1 MSPPPL
7 PAPAD
12 LVHDPEAFEAE
23 ASRQLLLCIQGQPN
37 TALEWSA
44 AKCRQMLHA
53 SQALIDGTH
62 PPSLSPKH
70 PLPEVEKARKR
81 AQAEVAM
88 ALLNVL
94 DELRQGIRDPAIAHM
109 FDTVAPIAMSLGM
122 ACHEVSP
129 RTQEA
134 LGDQNHTR
142 ERSARQAEV
151 GKRSAVIRTQWMRAL
166 MPTAIAFL
174 ASYSGTQSWEA
185 KRAKFQRVFPD
196 VHRSEKQILTLLKA
210 ADKERLTI
218 LDSRSSTNSC

>member
-12 LVHDPEAFEAE
+12 LLHDPDAFEAE
-23 ASRQLLLCIQGQPN
+23 ADRQLLLCLQGQPN
-37 TALEWSA
+37 NALEWST
-44 AKCRQMLHA
+44 AKCRQMLLA
-53 SQALIDGTH
+53 AQALIDDDH
-62 PPSLSPKH
+62 PASLSPKH
-70 PLPEVEKARKR
+70 QLPKAEKVRKR
-81 AQAEVAM
+81 TQTDA
-88 ALLNVL
+88 ALTLLSVL
-94 DELRQGIRDPAIAHM
+94 DELRRGVRDPAIAHM

-142 ERSARQAEV
+142 QRSARQAEV
-151 GKRSAVIRTQWMRAL
+151 GKRSAALRTQWMRDL

-185 KRAKFQRVFPD
+185 KRAKFQELFPNPD
-196 VHRSEKQILTLLKA
+196 RSDKQIRTLLKA

-218 LDSRSSTNSC
+218 LNSRSSTNSC